1 MNKRLS
7 WMWLGW
13 LGACA
18 LLLGGCNF
26 APVYQRPSAQ
36 LKPTWATEATA
47 PSVPQQDIPWT
58 SLFTDARL
66 QALIRTAQTNNHD
79 LRLAVSRME
88 EARALWGVQ
97 RADQL
102 PGVNASVGRIGSLTP
117 AGVANTAAPFHIN
130 RLDANLSLL
139 SFELDFWGR
148 LANLSEAARLNYVAS
163 TEDQRVI
170 RLGLISEVANA
181 YFVVLES
188 EQRSHG
194 LAQTQ
199 QTRERHLALTQRKRD
214 VGAASDLDLSMA
226 QGALASAQS
235 DAAAMQRQL
244 EQARHALVL
253 LVGGQLPADLPAGLA
268 LASQNLSLQWGANLS
283 SEVLLR
289 RPDVRAAE
297 QRLMAAHTNIG
308 VARATFLPRM
318 QLTGA
323 VGSAST
329 SLGGLFKSGSRQWSF
344 TPNLQQP
351 LFDGGRSARTVDLA
365 QARQVQGVVQYEKTL
380 QQAFREVADLLVA
393 RDTLQQQLT
402 SLEAW
407 SRSQQERLRL
417 TQARFENGAANQ
429 LEVLDAQRDALTAQQ
444 SRIQMLRQLLV
455 TTAQLYKALGGGD
468 A

>member
-1 MNKRLS
+1 M
-7 WMWLGW
+7 
-13 LGACA
+13 
-18 LLLGGCNF
+18 
-26 APVYQRPSAQ
+26 
-36 LKPTWATEATA
+36 AT
-47 PSVPQQDIPWT
+47 
-58 SLFTDARL
+58 
-66 QALIRTAQTNNHD
+66 
-79 LRLAVSRME
+79 
-88 EARALWGVQ
+88 
-97 RADQL
+97 
-102 PGVNASVGRIGSLTP
+102 
-117 AGVANTAAPFHIN
+117 
-130 RLDANLSLL
+130 
-139 SFELDFWGR
+139 
-148 LANLSEAARLNYVAS
+148 
-163 TEDQRVI
+163 
-170 RLGLISEVANA
+170 
-181 YFVVLES
+181 
-188 EQRSHG
+188 
-194 LAQTQ
+194 
-199 QTRERHLALTQRKRD
+199 
-214 VGAASDLDLSMA
+214 
-226 QGALASAQS
+226 
-235 DAAAMQRQL
+235 
-244 EQARHALVL
+244 HA
-253 LVGGQLPADLPAGLA
+253 
-268 LASQNLSLQWGANLS
+268 
-283 SEVLLR
+283 
-289 RPDVRAAE
+289 
-297 QRLMAAHTNIG
+297 NIG